1 MSQHRPHSDQGEQQ
15 RAGSRPERL
24 GGGLHLPGGGRVPT
38 VQQMGFALGAALAGV
53 NGSPVGAADDAMM
66 RQASGCRRASWCRGH
81 RLPRE
86 PAPVPTEEALSRF
99 VGMLTRSLAGSFRR
113 RGHGDVDSIG

>member
-1 MSQHRPHSDQGEQQ
+1 MR
-15 RAGSRPERL
+15 
-24 GGGLHLPGGGRVPT
+24 
-38 VQQMGFALGAALAGV
+38 FALGAALAGV
-53 NGSPVGAADDAMM
+53 VANANGSPVGAADDAMM
-66 RQASGCRRASWCRGH
+66 RQASGCRRASSCRGH